1 MMQHRSALFVRRSSL
16 RFVGNTIV
24 VSVAKSFVA
33 SAVMRR

>member
-1 MMQHRSALFVRRSSL
+1 MMLHRSALFVHRSSP
-16 RFVGNTIV
+16 RFVENTIV